1 MSTPAMSSPEPESE
15 PIEGTDTSQRFVRFY
30 RVTERGFVEF
40 AFGIGSRDLM
50 VDLVLPVDAFRSFC
64 LENRVQEVTPEQG
77 VALDHEQ
84 AKWRYGAP
92 GVTE

>member
-1 MSTPAMSSPEPESE
+1 MPSPPVE
-15 PIEGTDTSQRFVRFY
+15 PIPGTDTSQRFVRFY

-50 VDLVLPVDAFRSFC
+50 VDLVLPLQAFRSFC
-64 LENRVQEVTPEQG
+64 RDNRVQEVTLEQG
-77 VALDHEQ
+77 AELDHEQ
-84 AKWRYGAP
+84 AKWKYGAP